1 MKRLVIA
8 PVLGLLGLAPA
19 TAQQPALAAM
29 TLLNPA
35 RLEDVSLPAITVC
48 NGDTQWTPP
57 LAFAPELTTLKAA
70 RDVARGGR
78 TLRVGR
84 ARFRNIPFN
93 DEQTQGVSYT
103 YVGRYEALPIALV
116 RVVYV
121 EGDAWVLVDPKTGAH
136 EDVAA
141 FPLPGPDGHTFIG
154 ATLENEYD
162 DTGIE
167 IVEWRD
173 GQFKETELDVKFPC
187 GLSWDG
193 PDAVN
198 LWLKTGPGN
207 DPAVDWKAARLVRTN
222 GAWAV
227 EGP

>member
-1 MKRLVIA
+1 MPMSWER
-8 PVLGLLGLAPA
+8 
-19 TAQQPALAAM
+19 
-29 TLLNPA
+29 LLNPA

-173 GQFKETELDVKFPC
+173 GKPEQTIPWTATKRIKRVYTRQKLLLSVKEELVTATIDGHELGVFPLTHPAKGNV
-187 GLSWDG
+187 GLCV
-193 PDAVN
+193 AE
-198 LWLKTGPGN
+198 PGLTIEFWN
-207 DPAVDWKAARLVRTN
+207 VVIKPL
-222 GAWAV
+222 
-227 EGP
+227 